1 MFHRSIGAIVLGVLR
16 HCSQTRGKHPP
27 RPGTELRPARILF
40 LLWETRLKK
49 AGAVI
54 RCRRAGAGQRSRDEE
69 NTRWRLPPGRSGC
82 NSKHMFSLFTPA
94 MSVFPLPL
102 VSAHDC
108 VCVPVVEPILV
119 GVRRAALNRSAHVAG
134 SFFIPVK
141 GSSSE
146 PRLSSVCERDGPV
159 FGSACVADGDS
170 RAPRPAALR
179 SASDCSEE
187 KADHKYARLWPAG
200 SRPTALLPRRAAAVG
215 GGVIFFFHSASSR
228 RRAEG
233 KRAADVWETAGRA
246 RRGRSGHHQCQTG
259 PARHLIKLVCDSDNT
274 NMSPESSTPKIC
286 QLLRLSDG
294 METAARRRRPVRLS
308 HSGRYI

>member
-1 MFHRSIGAIVLGVLR
+1 MRK
-16 HCSQTRGKHPP
+16 TRG
-27 RPGTELRPARILF
+27 G
-40 LLWETRLKK
+40 
-49 AGAVI
+49 
-54 RCRRAGAGQRSRDEE
+54 
-69 NTRWRLPPGRSGC
+69 GC
-82 NSKHMFSLFTPA
+82 NSKHMFSLFTHQPCLCSPSPWFQP
-94 MSVFPLPL
+94 MI
-102 VSAHDC
+102 

-119 GVRRAALNRSAHVAG
+119 GVRRAALNRSARVAG

-179 SASDCSEE
+179 SASECSEE

-215 GGVIFFFHSASSR
+215 GGVIFFSIPLPLA
-228 RRAEG
+228 AAPKG

-246 RRGRSGHHQCQTG
+246 RSSQIQGKVG
-259 PARHLIKLVCDSDNT
+259 
-274 NMSPESSTPKIC
+274 SSTV
-286 QLLRLSDG
+286 SDRTG
-294 METAARRRRPVRLS
+294 QAL
-308 HSGRYI
+308 H